1 MKAQSSVQSATAPE
15 EHAWQSMLHQLALFA
30 REHGHA
36 FVPLKSREFPKL
48 GDWLSRQVRL
58 QKEGKLT
65 PSRQVAME
73 RIGVEW
79 DFDPAERAPAKQSGE
94 SRWEERIAQL
104 AAFQKQYGHLHVT
117 RHNETHRGLMHWRDN
132 QRLRL
137 KSGVM
142 TAEQKA
148 RLDALGFEWEPPG
161 LSASKKDEC
170 WQKRL
175 DAFIAYQER
184 TGSAHV
190 PATWKEDPG
199 LAKWVLRMREHRNNG
214 SLPSERKAQLDAA
227 GFVWKSDL
235 PHFRDGWE
243 GRFAQLAAFKQQ
255 HGHLHVT
262 RKNQTHA
269 GLMHWRDNQRLR
281 LKSGAMTADQK
292 ERLDALGFEWE
303 PPGRP
308 ALHRPSASPNKEHV
322 KQPEDAISQW
332 EWGFALLQD
341 FHRQHGHA
349 RVPHHWPEN
358 AALERWA
365 RQQRFARDHGSLH
378 FDQQARLNALGFHWL
393 SPADEHWLS
402 RFGELCAFAEE
413 RGHCH
418 VPKKHCLRHW
428 IDDQR
433 KADRKGKLRSFRKQ
447 ELERLPWQAA
457 AQRKAPMERAR
468 KSSGGIWEQRFRDLQ
483 AFHHEHGHFRVPK
496 SRPELKKLHHWVV
509 SQRHYLRKGTLA
521 PQKAARLDE
530 IGFPWEVQPVSGA
543 QAETGVATKI
553 HPDVTFKHRV
563 AQLLEFKARTGHV
576 NYPVKNAPDQK
587 LGNWVSNIR
596 IRHRHGTLSPEKTA
610 LLEQIGFKWIAGH
623 PADSKRWGRRFA
635 ELEAFIRTHGHP
647 CVPARWPENPKLA
660 TWVITQRRA
669 FRLGTLTPDRVV
681 RLGPTGLL
689 LTLREYAKKDH
700 SKR

>member
-117 RHNETHRGLMHWRDN
+117 RHNETHCGLMHWRDN

-214 SLPSERKAQLDAA
+214 SLPSER
-227 GFVWKSDL
+227 
-235 PHFRDGWE
+235 
-243 GRFAQLAAFKQQ
+243 
-255 HGHLHVT
+255 
-262 RKNQTHA
+262 
-269 GLMHWRDNQRLR
+269 
-281 LKSGAMTADQK
+281 
-292 ERLDALGFEWE
+292 
-303 PPGRP
+303 
-308 ALHRPSASPNKEHV
+308 
-322 KQPEDAISQW
+322 
-332 EWGFALLQD
+332 
-341 FHRQHGHA
+341 
-349 RVPHHWPEN
+349 
-358 AALERWA
+358 
-365 RQQRFARDHGSLH
+365 
-378 FDQQARLNALGFHWL
+378 
-393 SPADEHWLS
+393 
-402 RFGELCAFAEE
+402 
-413 RGHCH
+413 
-418 VPKKHCLRHW
+418 
-428 IDDQR
+428 
-433 KADRKGKLRSFRKQ
+433 
-447 ELERLPWQAA
+447 
-457 AQRKAPMERAR
+457 
-468 KSSGGIWEQRFRDLQ
+468 
-483 AFHHEHGHFRVPK
+483 
-496 SRPELKKLHHWVV
+496 
-509 SQRHYLRKGTLA
+509 
-521 PQKAARLDE
+521 
-530 IGFPWEVQPVSGA
+530 
-543 QAETGVATKI
+543 
-553 HPDVTFKHRV
+553 
-563 AQLLEFKARTGHV
+563 
-576 NYPVKNAPDQK
+576 
-587 LGNWVSNIR
+587 
-596 IRHRHGTLSPEKTA
+596 
-610 LLEQIGFKWIAGH
+610 
-623 PADSKRWGRRFA
+623 
-635 ELEAFIRTHGHP
+635 
-647 CVPARWPENPKLA
+647 
-660 TWVITQRRA
+660 
-669 FRLGTLTPDRVV
+669 
-681 RLGPTGLL
+681 
-689 LTLREYAKKDH
+689 
-700 SKR
+700 